1 MLYLYIKLLGNL
13 NKYII
18 GYLITNKLKPTTQ
31 NATMHP
37 RSQSVGTQGLK
48 MVKNAVIFQE
58 HGIFFIRHY
67 STIIFAHNP
76 KTGLT
81 ECNFNCSQTSNRQ
94 IRSAIDFFNV
104 ESENIVDVSDGSKW
118 AYSGEFTQ

>member
-1 MLYLYIKLLGNL
+1 MK
-13 NKYII
+13 
-18 GYLITNKLKPTTQ
+18 Q

-37 RSQSVGTQGLK
+37 ESNSVEIQGLK

-58 HGIFFIRHY
+58 RSIYFIRHY
-67 STIIFAHNP
+67 ETIIFAHNP

-81 ECNFNCSQTSNRQ
+81 ECNWNCSMTSNRQ
-94 IRSAIDFFNV
+94 IRSALQFFNV
-104 ESENIVDVSDGSKW
+104 DDENIVNVSDGSKW